1 MKWLKENA
9 IQRRLRKRLI
19 HPGTKKIH
27 IPEEFKHIGILANS
41 PEEYIISKEYLRNKW
56 GYKIRITGLFYDEK
70 APDSVEAFSHKH
82 FNFLGY
88 PSDYF
93 NEFCSEK
100 MDFILVPSL
109 KLNPYLRY
117 LLLINTSGFNIGFYS
132 EGNKPF
138 LDLMLKIEENDLE
151 KNIESLIKYLK
162 KIKEAC

>member
-1 MKWLKENA
+1 MKWLKEIA
-9 IQRRLRKRLI
+9 VQRRLRNRLLQT
-19 HPGTKKIH
+19 GSKKIH

-41 PEEYIISKEYLRNKW
+41 SEEYRTSKEYLRNKW
-56 GYKIRITGLFYDEK
+56 GYKIRITGLFYSEK

-82 FNFLGY
+82 FKILGQ

-93 NEFCSEK
+93 NEFCTEK

-109 KLNPYLRY
+109 QLNPYLRY
-117 LLLINTSGFNIGFYS
+117 LLLINNSGFNIGFYS
-132 EGNKPF
+132 EENKSF

-151 KNIESLIKYLK
+151 INIENLINYLN